1 VVYKN
6 MTNSIIAA
14 LAQRIPELEAIVGR
28 ALLMLLLGY
37 RRPRM
42 LPKRHNTLRLPHFF
56 GRALTPHF
64 LRSGSYPSSGRSKGY
79 AAGALRT

>member
-28 ALLMLLLGY
+28 ALLMLCWGIGDHVCS
-37 RRPRM
+37 PRAII
-42 LPKRHNTLRLPHFF
+42 L
-56 GRALTPHF
+56 
-64 LRSGSYPSSGRSKGY
+64 
-79 AAGALRT
+79 

>member
-56 GRALTPHF
+56 GRALTPH
-64 LRSGSYPSSGRSKGY
+64 RAGPKGMRQGRSAPRGHNMDS
-79 AAGALRT
+79 